1 MLTDLAF
8 RLRALFRRKAVEQ
21 ELDDELRFHLE
32 KQVDKHM
39 AAGLSPA
46 EAARRARL
54 ELGGVAQIKE
64 ECRDARGVTMV
75 EEVVQDLR
83 YGLRQLRKNPG
94 FTSVALLTLALGIG
108 VNSALF
114 SVVNGVLLSPLPY
127 RQPEQLV
134 TLHTSTPNFEIGSIS
149 FPNFR
154 DWRNDNQTFAAMA
167 IHRSGTATLLGA
179 DAAEPIEVQFV
190 SSEFFAVVGVEPVLG
205 RSFAPG
211 EDEIGAAPLAIISE
225 RLWQRKYGGSP
236 AAPGQTVPLG
246 NPVYTII
253 AVVPSSFDLF
263 QRGSLRDVY
272 VPLGQLTDSLRNR
285 EAGFGLSGIGR
296 LKPGVSIEQA
306 RADMTRVTNRLAELY
321 PDANRGRGA
330 MIVPFKEQIVGDVRP
345 VLLILLGAVGFV
357 LLIACV
363 NVANLLLARATG
375 RTRELAI
382 RMALGARRLRLLRQL
397 LTESMLLAMAGGA
410 LGLGVA

>member
-1 MLTDLAF
+1 AMLTDLAF

-149 FPNFR
+149 VPDFP
-154 DWRNDNQTFAAMA
+154 DWRDDNQTFAANG
-167 IHRSGTATLLGA
+167 IHPAG
-179 DAAEPIEVQFV
+179 P
-190 SSEFFAVVGVEPVLG
+190 
-205 RSFAPG
+205 AP
-211 EDEIGAAPLAIISE
+211 PLRA
-225 RLWQRKYGGSP
+225 GP
-236 AAPGQTVPLG
+236 A
-246 NPVYTII
+246 
-253 AVVPSSFDLF
+253 
-263 QRGSLRDVY
+263 
-272 VPLGQLTDSLRNR
+272 
-285 EAGFGLSGIGR
+285 
-296 LKPGVSIEQA
+296 QA
-306 RADMTRVTNRLAELY
+306 RR
-321 PDANRGRGA
+321 
-330 MIVPFKEQIVGDVRP
+330 VPF
-345 VLLILLGAVGFV
+345 
-357 LLIACV
+357 
-363 NVANLLLARATG
+363 
-375 RTRELAI
+375 
-382 RMALGARRLRLLRQL
+382 
-397 LTESMLLAMAGGA
+397 
-410 LGLGVA
+410 